1 MVLEF
6 IFIDELCSAV
16 QYLPVSIL
24 TIRHT
29 ACTLFLNF

>member
-6 IFIDELCSAV
+6 IFIDELCSSV
-16 QYLPVSIL
+16 QHLHVSIL
-24 TIRHT
+24 TICHT

>member
-6 IFIDELCSAV
+6 IFIDALCSAV
-16 QYLPVSIL
+16 ECLPVSIL
-24 TIRHT
+24 SICRT